1 MFQRCTSLT
10 TAPSL
15 SATTLTNW
23 CYYMMFQGCTNLTN
37 APALPATT
45 LAQSCYYMMFQGT
58 NVLPDCSNINFSS
71 STVVAS
77 GGLRGLFGGTKVTD
91 SDLRNIL
98 PINSNGKYYLP
109 CTTLA
114 NECYYDMFYGCK
126 ALTTA
131 PELPAKTLKTYCYQR
146 MFYGCTS
153 LTTAPQLP
161 ATTVA
166 YGCYL

>member
-1 MFQRCTSLT
+1 
-10 TAPSL
+10 
-15 SATTLTNW
+15 
-23 CYYMMFQGCTNLTN
+23 
-37 APALPATT
+37 
-45 LAQSCYYMMFQGT
+45 
-58 NVLPDCSNINFSS
+58 
-71 STVVAS
+71 
-77 GGLRGLFGGTKVTD
+77 
-91 SDLRNIL
+91 
-98 PINSNGKYYLP
+98 
-109 CTTLA
+109 
-114 NECYYDMFYGCK
+114 MFYGCK